1 MGYFSKTS
9 AKFSLCVH
17 FIRNKGNNQKNL
29 RILFLKVECIYE
41 KEIPVIF
48 LKQKGVNFMMKKLN
62 KFVRF
67 DCQAFLA
74 GKVIQNL
81 NAKPWTDCETKE
93 ILGTVLEVVI
103 VRDHTD
109 YHLNSDEQQENN
121 LYEKI
126 NVKVAKIDLQVPA
139 GAGIEFVNP
148 VGTIYGEFQNKLS
161 IRCDDV
167 RILQGSR
174 E

>member
-1 MGYFSKTS
+1 
-9 AKFSLCVH
+9 
-17 FIRNKGNNQKNL
+17 
-29 RILFLKVECIYE
+29 
-41 KEIPVIF
+41 
-48 LKQKGVNFMMKKLN
+48 MMKKLN

-109 YHLNSDEQQENN
+109 YHLNSDEQQETTCTRR
-121 LYEKI
+121 LMSR
-126 NVKVAKIDLQVPA
+126 VAKIDLRFQPARELSCKPGWNHLRRVPKQA
-139 GAGIEFVNP
+139 EHP
-148 VGTIYGEFQNKLS
+148 L
-161 IRCDDV
+161 
-167 RILQGSR
+167 
-174 E
+174 

>member
-1 MGYFSKTS
+1 
-9 AKFSLCVH
+9 
-17 FIRNKGNNQKNL
+17 
-29 RILFLKVECIYE
+29 
-41 KEIPVIF
+41 
-48 LKQKGVNFMMKKLN
+48 MKKLN

-67 DCQAFLA
+67 DCQAFFA

-148 VGTIYGEFQNKLS
+148 VGTIYGEFQSKLS